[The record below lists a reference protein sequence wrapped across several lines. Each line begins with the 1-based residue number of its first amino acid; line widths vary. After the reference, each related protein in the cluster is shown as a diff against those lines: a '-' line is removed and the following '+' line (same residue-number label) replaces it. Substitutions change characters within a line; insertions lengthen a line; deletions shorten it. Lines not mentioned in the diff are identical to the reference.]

1 MGISAAKVRID
12 RPIKVRSEGLFGL
25 AGGSEL
31 LYVLAPRLVPVL
43 ALLALPLVVSPY
55 WTKVITLTCIITLLA
70 LSWDLLHLVGMIS
83 LGQALFFGIGAYI
96 TGSLNHYLGLHPII
110 TIPIATVV
118 GGVISTLLLLPLMR
132 LRGLYFAMITL
143 ALASILVRIIEATG
157 ILGGTTGLSALDPLP
172 NLWVEVYVAI
182 GATLV
187 CIFGLRRMDNS
198 DFGIVLRGIGEND
211 RAVLSGGINVFWFK
225 TQTLYLGSAIGCF
238 AGALMT
244 HVITSVGIAA
254 FAMDNSVLPVASVV
268 IGGAGTF
275 AGAML
280 GAFILVPLSE
290 FLRAFGELRIVFYC
304 LTLVV
309 SIVLLPA
316 GIFPY
321 LKKRYFQLKRVLKK
335 EKDND
340 R

>member
-1 MGISAAKVRID
+1 M
-12 RPIKVRSEGLFGL
+12 
-25 AGGSEL
+25 
-31 LYVLAPRLVPVL
+31 
-43 ALLALPLVVSPY
+43 
-55 WTKVITLTCIITLLA
+55 LA

-83 LGQALFFGIGAYI
+83 LGQALFFGVGAYI
-96 TGSLNHYLGLHPII
+96 TGSLNHYFGLPPII
-110 TIPIATVV
+110 TIPIATLV

-143 ALASILVRIIEATG
+143 ALASILVRVIEATG
-157 ILGGTTGLSALDPLP
+157 ILWGTTGLSALQPLP
-172 NLWVEVYVAI
+172 NQWVEVYVAI
-182 GATLV
+182 AATLV
-187 CIFGLRRMDNS
+187 CIFGLRRLDNS

-225 TQTLYLGSAIGCF
+225 TQTLYIGSAIGCF
-238 AGALMT
+238 AGAYMT

-321 LKKRYFQLKRVLKK
+321 LKKRYSQLKRVLKK